1 MSQNI
6 EGDYDELFK
15 RLTVH
20 DLEIFKVYNT
30 GNYEREKLVLI
41 ADKNISEPAFSQVGG
56 FISMCLIFR

>member
-20 DLEIFKVYNT
+20 DLEIFNVYNT

>member
-15 RLTVH
+15 RLTAN

-30 GNYEREKLVLI
+30 GNYERENLVLI
-41 ADKNISEPAFSQVGG
+41 ADKNISEPAFS
-56 FISMCLIFR
+56 